1 MGRRGKKCPICSV
14 PALAAQVQ
22 AERDSG
28 ASYTQIAAL
37 TGVNKFSISR
47 HFRHVD
53 KPVTADDNSLSPL
66 ERSERRLA
74 ELAERAEQSWL
85 SAAAVGD
92 SKAALDVLKSQI
104 RLEVDQHKRLLQ
116 KAEQVIETEDAS
128 KVTPEKIDGLLK
140 IYEQK
145 KAERKKR
152 ERDLASRGFVVC
164 PLCSV
169 VESPGNWVFPGAIQK
184 RWVECQKVY
193 DAWCESTQAQKE
205 QTENVNAALQ

>member
-47 HFRHVD
+47 HFRHVE

-140 IYEQK
+140 IYRQK
-145 KAERKKR
+145 KAEREKR
-152 ERDLASRGFVVC
+152 GRDLAFRGFVRC

-169 VESPGNWVFPGAIQK
+169 AESPGNWVFPGAIQK
-184 RWVECQKVY
+184 RWAECRKVY
-193 DAWCESTQAQKE
+193 DIWCDAQSKKMEE
-205 QTENVNAALQ
+205 QHAASAVQ

>member
-47 HFRHVD
+47 HFRHVE

-85 SAAAVGD
+85 SAAAIGD

-140 IYEQK
+140 IYRQK
-145 KAERKKR
+145 KDARLQR
-152 ERDLASRGFVVC
+152 EADLVARGFVRC

-169 VESPGNWVFPGAIQK
+169 AESPGNWVFPGAIQK
-184 RWVECQKVY
+184 RWAECQKVY
-193 DAWCESTQAQKE
+193 DAWCDAQSKKMEE
-205 QTENVNAALQ
+205 QHAASAVQ